1 MSKIVAIDDDSIIR
15 TLLSNMLKKA
25 GYEVLTASDG
35 QTGLRLSIEEDA
47 DVVITDYQMP
57 GKNGM
62 EVLEELR
69 RVKPSLPVIM
79 LTAHGD
85 IALTIKSMQAG
96 AYDYLEKPIKVDEL
110 LKIVKNGAELS
121 QKSRSIKDNIPAKSM
136 LAIEDNT
143 IVGKSPLMRDIFKN
157 IGRIS
162 IIKVNVLICGE
173 TGTGKER
180 IASLIHHSGITRN
193 NPIVIVNCAT
203 LSDNMSEAELFGYS
217 KGAFPG
223 AISEKIGK
231 FELAKEGSVFL
242 DDVSELSDSM
252 QARILRVIQEEEF
265 EKPGYNGTIPMKARI
280 IASSNKDLE
289 LLVKEGKFREEL
301 YYRLK
306 VFSFQLPPLR
316 ARKEDIP
323 ELVNYFIAKNN
334 RRLNKSITKISDE
347 ALDSLLNYDWP
358 GNIRELENTVLQ
370 AMILNHGDILE
381 KSTLTFSHPSE
392 SWAGDTSEKLLSL
405 EEVEK
410 MHIKRVLESVN
421 WRKQEAIA
429 ILNLTRP
436 TLNAKI
442 EKYGLNKNTN
452 SDTGS

>member
-193 NPIVIVNCAT
+193 NPMVVVNCAT

-223 AISEKIGK
+223 AMSEKIGK

-265 EKPGYNGTIPMKARI
+265 EKPGHNGTIPMKARI

-410 MHIKRVLESVN
+410 LHIKRVLESVN

-442 EKYGLNKNTN
+442 EKYGLNKNTH
-452 SDTGS
+452 SDK